1 MSINP
6 VTAMDVDSPTT
17 TGTLKRC
24 SSAPMIHENSGSN
37 SMTASAPNNSNNRD
51 QTSFSLFGPSN
62 TRPRRLS
69 ASSSPLTGSSGGNLR
84 LTPRI
89 NQIRQEECADLANQR
104 EQAHEREVQTRMQI
118 SQSWEDLRLVNDTE
132 KPGRMGPLQINLPN
146 HHTNSS
152 FLCNSPSPTR
162 LNSPGF
168 QSPTRAKAFISRSCS
183 PVLRA
188 SPLGGVKR
196 KLEEEKSDSFGLSP
210 RTKRFHSFTNDRGG
224 LLTTSTVS
232 ASTATSSPLPG
243 SLSSVGT
250 PESLSSADSPS
261 FQMRM
266 IDSPSPNRLGGG
278 EPMILSKSDQE
289 MAEGPS

>member
-1 MSINP
+1 M
-6 VTAMDVDSPTT
+6 
-17 TGTLKRC
+17 
-24 SSAPMIHENSGSN
+24 
-37 SMTASAPNNSNNRD
+37 
-51 QTSFSLFGPSN
+51 
-62 TRPRRLS
+62 
-69 ASSSPLTGSSGGNLR
+69 R

-118 SQSWEDLRLVNDTE
+118 SQSWEDLRLVSDSD
-132 KPGRMGPLQINLPN
+132 KPSRMGPLQINLPN
-146 HHTNSS
+146 HHAGG

-168 QSPTRAKAFISRSCS
+168 QSPTRTKSFISRSCS

-196 KLEEEKSDSFGLSP
+196 KLEEEKPDFGLSP

-224 LLTTSTVS
+224 LLTT
-232 ASTATSSPLPG
+232 TSSPLPG

-250 PESLSSADSPS
+250 PESLSSADSPG

-266 IDSPSPNRLGGG
+266 IDSPSPNRLGA
-278 EPMILSKSDQE
+278 EPMILSKADQE